1 MKKII
6 AVLLSVMLA
15 LGMSAVA
22 ASAAETFDVYV
33 TVCDEQ
39 GAVPVA
45 AQQITVSDIDADG
58 ALTINDALILAHDKF
73 YEGGSAAGYATS
85 VTQYG
90 LGITKLW
97 GSTIGSYGY
106 YVNNNSAW
114 SLEDPIKANDYIA
127 AFVYTDPAWSDHY
140 SYFDRFLGDI
150 NADEEFTLTYSEA
163 GYDEQWNPVVLPVE
177 GAVITVDG
185 EKTTFTTDAE
195 GKASVKL
202 STNGVHTVSAVK
214 DGRILVA
221 PVFIATV
228 TGAVESTETPTAV
241 ATPDQ
246 AKTSISSNTNA
257 VKTDAP
263 STGLF
268 LLFGVM
274 ILALSAAIIFKKHEA

>member
-1 MKKII
+1 MKKIF
-6 AVLLSVMLA
+6 AVLLTVMLV
-15 LGMSAVA
+15 LGMSAIC
-22 ASAAETFDVYV
+22 ASAEETAVYV
-33 TVCDEQ
+33 TICDEA

-45 AQQITVSDIDADG
+45 ARQVTVTDADSDG
-58 ALTINDALILAHDKF
+58 ALTINDVLITAHDKF

-97 GSTIGSYGY
+97 GSTVGSYGY

-114 SLEDPIKANDYIA
+114 SLADPVKSGDYIA

-140 SYFDRFLGDI
+140 SYFDRFTGDVK
-150 NADEEFTLTYSEA
+150 ADEAVTLTYSEA
-163 GYDEQWNPVVLPVE
+163 GYDEAWNPVTLPVE

-185 EKTTFTTDAE
+185 KKTEFKTDAE
-195 GKASVKL
+195 GKVSFKL
-202 STNGVHTVSAVK
+202 SENGVHTVSAVK

-221 PVFIATV
+221 PVFIAAV
-228 TGAVESTETPTAV
+228 TGAAEPTTA

-246 AKTSISSNTNA
+246 VTKTVASNSSA

-263 STGLF
+263 FAGIL

-274 ILALSAAIIFKKHEA
+274 ILALSAVIIFKKHEA